1 MQDFPTG
8 ARPYRMR
15 AKQAA
20 AHLCMAVSHFYAL
33 VKDGHLPKPQ
43 KVGRMSYWNPAALEA
58 AFDRY
63 ASTHQRAA

>member
-1 MQDFPTG
+1 MQEFPTG

-20 AHLCMAVSHFYAL
+20 AHIGVAVSHLYAL
-33 VKDGHLPKPQ
+33 VANGDLPRPQ
-43 KVGRMSYWNPAALEA
+43 KVGRMSFWNPTELEA

-63 ASTHQRAA
+63 ASTRSRAA